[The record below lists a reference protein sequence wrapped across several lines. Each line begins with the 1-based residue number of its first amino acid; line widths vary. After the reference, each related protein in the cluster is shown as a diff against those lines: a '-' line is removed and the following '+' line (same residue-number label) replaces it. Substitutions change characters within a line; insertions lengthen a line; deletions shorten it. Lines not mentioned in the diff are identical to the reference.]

1 MNKSNIV
8 YIVFFVILLLLIG
21 ILLFLKF
28 RSKNTNKCKPTCD
41 GINCADGCGGTCCSY
56 TETSNTTK
64 GKGLNTCYQTDE
76 KSVKELCDN
85 IDDCKG
91 YYVPGA
97 DPEDSKLFLPTDK
110 DMSDCTSSNSIW
122 TNSDYVSF
130 KTKEL
135 DYFSKPNSSTSNH
148 VCSKRFY
155 MQKGSG
161 GEDAI
166 KKLCDKLPS
175 CKGYYKDST
184 NSVYIVA
191 DKDPGGDIDD
201 YCMTDEDED
210 GSDAP
215 GNYTFPSFYKKQN
228 TKNT

>member
-8 YIVFFVILLLLIG
+8 YIVGFVILLLLIG

-28 RSKNTNKCKPTCD
+28 NSKNKNKCKPTCD

-56 TETSNTTK
+56 TETPNTTTDK
-64 GKGLNTCYQTDE
+64 KLNTCYQTDE

-97 DPEDSKLFLPTDK
+97 VPNLFLPTDK
-110 DMSDCTSSNSIW
+110 DMSDCTNSNSDW
-122 TNSDYVSF
+122 AKDDYPSF

-135 DYFSKPNSSTSNH
+135 QYFSSSNNITSDN
-148 VCSKRFY
+148 VCNKRFY

-191 DKDPGGDIDD
+191 DKDPDGNIDMD
-201 YCMTDEDED
+201 CMSDEDED
-210 GSDAP
+210 GSEAP